1 MVLTIRELRNFNCLS
16 RTRQWGRLTGCIIYS
31 PLWLRTYLC
40 SLVGR
45 VNYILTSAWGF
56 RHCSF
61 RQTGQCEGL
70 RIVERAE
77 DWLHVFYFV
86 YPTNIILTANQ
97 GVVGLFD
104 IQTMKAVG
112 ILCALLLTMY
122 ASPSFAQISKEQAK
136 ERKEIMKSSKSEL
149 TQKATKV
156 ARKEAKKLSK
166 EGWTTT
172 PGALPIEKQLDKAY
186 MMSYEYD
193 DNMFPKYIMGEAMSI
208 GENYDA
214 AKMQALELAKQ
225 NLAGQIQT
233 EVTALVENTVAN
245 KQLSQEQAASV
256 TQSIMASKNLISQ
269 SIGRTIPVM
278 EVYRT
283 LSNKNKEVL
292 VRIAYNSNMAK
303 EAAKKIVREDLEK
316 KGEKLHKD
324 LDKLL
329 GW

>member
-1 MVLTIRELRNFNCLS
+1 M
-16 RTRQWGRLTGCIIYS
+16 
-31 PLWLRTYLC
+31 
-40 SLVGR
+40 
-45 VNYILTSAWGF
+45 
-56 RHCSF
+56 
-61 RQTGQCEGL
+61 
-70 RIVERAE
+70 
-77 DWLHVFYFV
+77 
-86 YPTNIILTANQ
+86 
-97 GVVGLFD
+97 
-104 IQTMKAVG
+104 
-112 ILCALLLTMY
+112 
-122 ASPSFAQISKEQAK
+122 
-136 ERKEIMKSSKSEL
+136 
-149 TQKATKV
+149 
-156 ARKEAKKLSK
+156 SK

-269 SIGRTIPVM
+269 SIGRTISVM

-283 LSNKNKEVL
+283 LSNKTRKCL
-292 VRIAYNSNMAK
+292 SASLTIAIWR
-303 EAAKKIVREDLEK
+303 KKLPRK
-316 KGEKLHKD
+316 
-324 LDKLL
+324 
-329 GW
+329 